1 MSQFSPKIGT
11 TLQLLLGSMTALVVV
26 AVGAPIYGEVQKLRD
41 SAQVTQVAEAGREV
55 FAALQNTRIQ
65 RGPTRV
71 ALEAKAPASDAFLT
85 MLVTARQKADPAT
98 AHVLELCK
106 AIDCTSGK
114 GEVAAG
120 LPRSVERFTA
130 LRKEADA
137 ALRMP
142 LEQRRSGLNSE
153 YNAAATEVIDRLEK
167 MSVALGEAIRMV
179 DTTTAELMAIK
190 QAAWLAR
197 DGIGLERTALAEAR
211 SKGEVTP
218 VLDRKLA
225 DLRGRALVN
234 WTVLNELLARPGAP
248 GTLVSLTTAAKSV
261 TFGTYEQVRKAAY
274 DDVVTKRAP
283 SVSNDELDR
292 LGNEGLDALTA
303 IPNAAM
309 SLAREHAQVRY
320 GAALTSL
327 FGQAGLL
334 AFAIVVALFGFVIVR
349 WRVTGPIT
357 GMTAVMRRLASGDLA
372 VHVAGAD
379 RRDEV
384 GEMAR
389 AVQVFKDSQIR
400 MGALE
405 EETALARADAEVQRK
420 AAMREMAD
428 NFEAAVG
435 GIVGMV
441 SSAATELQITAQ
453 SMSGTAAETAGQ
465 STAVAAAAEE
475 AASNVGTVAAAAE
488 ELGSSVQEIGR
499 QVNGSAHLAQA
510 AVSEAAHT
518 ASLVQELSG
527 AVAKIGDVVTM
538 ITSIASQTNLL
549 ALNAT
554 IEAARAGEAGRGF
567 AVVAAEVKELANQTA
582 RATEEIGTQ
591 IARIQ
596 GSTGQAVSAIAS
608 ITTRIQEISGVA
620 TAIAA
625 AVEEQGAATQEIVR
639 NVAQAAMG
647 TGEVTSN
654 IAGVAGAAEE
664 TGAAASQV
672 LASASELSRQAG
684 NLSAEVNQF
693 LATVR
698 AA

>member
-1 MSQFSPKIGT
+1 
-11 TLQLLLGSMTALVVV
+11 MTALVVV
-26 AVGAPIYGEVQKLRD
+26 AAGAPIYGEVQKLRE
-41 SAQVTQVAEAGREV
+41 SAHVTQVAEAGREV
-55 FAALQNTRIQ
+55 FVALQNTRTQ

-71 ALEAKAPASDAFLT
+71 ALEANALASDAFLG
-85 MLVTARQKADPAT
+85 MLVTARQKADPAA
-98 AHVLELCK
+98 AHVVELCR
-106 AIDCTSGK
+106 AIDCTSGHS
-114 GEVAAG
+114 EIAAS
-120 LPRSVERFTA
+120 LPRSIERLGV
-130 LRKEADA
+130 LRKEVDA

-142 LEQRRSGLNSE
+142 LEQRRSGLSSE

-167 MSVALGEAIRMV
+167 MSVALGEAVRMA

-197 DGIGLERTALAEAR
+197 DGIGLERTTLAEAR
-211 SKGEVTP
+211 SKGELTP
-218 VLDRKLA
+218 ALDRKLA

-234 WTVLNELLARPGAP
+234 WSVLNELLARPGAP
-248 GTLVSLTTAAKSV
+248 GTLVALTNTAKDV
-261 TFGTYEQVRKAAY
+261 TFGSYEQVRKAAY
-274 DDVVTKRAP
+274 DDVAAKQAP
-283 SVSNDELDR
+283 RISNDELDR

-309 SLAREHAQVRY
+309 SMAQKHAQARH

-327 FGQAGLL
+327 LGQTGLL
-334 AFAIVVALFGFVIVR
+334 GVALVLAIAGFVIVR
-349 WRVTGPIT
+349 WRVVGPIA
-357 GMTAVMRRLASGDLA
+357 GMTGVMRRLAGGDLT
-372 VHVAGAD
+372 VQVAGAN

-384 GEMAR
+384 GEMAK
-389 AVQVFKDSQIR
+389 AVQVFKDGLIHVA
-400 MGALE
+400 ALE
-405 EETALARADAEVQRK
+405 EETALARVGAEAQRK

-441 SSAATELQITAQ
+441 TASATELQATAQ

-499 QVNGSAHLAQA
+499 QVSGSAQLAQA
-510 AVSEAAHT
+510 AVNEASQT

-538 ITSIASQTNLL
+538 ITSIAGQTNLL

-582 RATEEIGTQ
+582 RATDEISTQ

-596 GSTGQAVSAIAS
+596 GSTGQAVSAIGS

-639 NVAQAAMG
+639 NVAQAALG

-672 LASASELSRQAG
+672 LASASELSRQSES
-684 NLSAEVNQF
+684 LSTEVDRF